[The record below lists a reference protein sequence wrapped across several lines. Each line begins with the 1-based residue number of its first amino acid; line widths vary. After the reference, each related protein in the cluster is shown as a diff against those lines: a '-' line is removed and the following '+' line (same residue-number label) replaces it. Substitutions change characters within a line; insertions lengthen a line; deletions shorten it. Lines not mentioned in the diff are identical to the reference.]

1 MLQKQ
6 TFLTNALSSFTSLH
20 HMLFTSNHHI
30 PPTTGQKF
38 TCIIWLLA
46 LMLFTLPAESY
57 AQEESPDTAAVAAAP
72 EWPED
77 SLGRRSPRGTVT
89 GFIKAVADGDYTR
102 AAFYLNLQTA
112 TDTIK
117 DGAMMAQALQRML
130 DQRSKTLPRSWI
142 SNLPEGDLKDDLSP
156 NLERVGTATVNEQNV
171 DILLEKTEGPAGGPI
186 WLVAYE
192 TLRQVPVEEAAPSE
206 TVIEKTLPGFLEENR
221 WGGAPA
227 GHWLGMLVIGV
238 AAYLLAWGITSG
250 LIFLISYIWRK
261 TRNEPTYGFIRAFS
275 LPVRLYLAA
284 VLLVYLSQRLG
295 ISFVLRQRFSELTII
310 IGLIAVLLLLWR
322 LVDVITSFSRRRLV
336 DRRNMAGISIV
347 LFLQR
352 GAKIALVVFGVIF
365 ILSTLGFDV
374 TTGLAALG
382 IGGIALAL
390 GAQKTVENFVG
401 SVTLIADQPIR
412 VGDFCK
418 VGDTSGT
425 VEQIGMRSTRLR
437 TTERTIVTIP
447 NGDFSSQKIE
457 NFAHRD
463 RFLFSPVLRLRYDT
477 TPPQIQAVLRSL
489 RETLTA
495 HPKIDKTSARVRLT
509 EITTDALKVEVFS
522 YILTSDFNEH
532 LEVKEGLLLTM
543 MDAVNT
549 KGKGFALPVQQL
561 LVSND
566 GIEQI
571 QEKPS

>member
-1 MLQKQ
+1 MSLAPIRLLNSIKHSKIPYL
-6 TFLTNALSSFTSLH
+6 FWLAVLLLFALPGVTR
-20 HMLFTSNHHI
+20 
-30 PPTTGQKF
+30 
-38 TCIIWLLA
+38 
-46 LMLFTLPAESY
+46 
-57 AQEESPDTAAVAAAP
+57 AQEVEVTEQDTVVAEAP
-72 EWPED
+72 TWPED
-77 SLGRRSPRGTVT
+77 SLGRRTPRGTIS

-102 AAFYLNLQTA
+102 AAFYLNLA
-112 TDTIK
+112 SPNDTIQ
-117 DGAMMAQALQRML
+117 DGAAMAQALQRML

-142 SNLPEGDLKDDLSP
+142 SNLPEGDLEDNLP
-156 NLERVGTATVNEQNV
+156 QNLERIGTATVDERNV

-186 WLVAYE
+186 WLIAAE
-192 TLRQVPVEEAAPSE
+192 TLSKVPLQEEVPAE
-206 TVIEKTLPGFLEENR
+206 TVVEKTLPDFLEENR

-227 GHWLGMLVIGV
+227 GHWLGLLLIGIV
-238 AAYLLAWGITSG
+238 SYLLAWGIISG
-250 LIFLISYIWRK
+250 LIYLIGYIWRK
-261 TRNEPTYGFIRAFS
+261 TRNEPTYGFISAFS

-295 ISFVLRQRFSELTII
+295 ISFVLRQQFSELTII

-322 LVDVITSFSRRRLV
+322 LVDVITSFSKRRLV
-336 DRRNMAGISIV
+336 DRHNMAGISIV

-352 GAKIALVVFGVIF
+352 GAKIALVIFGVIF

-412 VGDFCK
+412 VGDYCK

-463 RFLFSPVLRLRYDT
+463 RFLFSPTLRLRYDT

-489 RETLTA
+489 RETLSG
-495 HPKIDKTSARVRLT
+495 HPKIEKTSARVRLI
-509 EITTDALKVEVFS
+509 EITADALKVEVFS

-532 LEVKEGLLLTM
+532 LEIKEGLLITM
-543 MDAVNT
+543 MDAVNS

-561 LVSND
+561 LVSNNGA
-566 GIEQI
+566 GIE
-571 QEKPS
+571 EKKETSP

>member
-1 MLQKQ
+1 M
-6 TFLTNALSSFTSLH
+6 FPVPISLLNSIKLIKIPY
-20 HMLFTSNHHI
+20 LF
-30 PPTTGQKF
+30 
-38 TCIIWLLA
+38 WLA
-46 LMLFTLPAESY
+46 LLLFSAIPAVTS
-57 AQEESPDTAAVAAAP
+57 AQDTVEQDTAVVAAP
-72 EWPED
+72 TWPED
-77 SLGRRSPRGTVT
+77 SLGRRTPRGTIS
-89 GFIKAVADGDYTR
+89 GFIKAVADGDYNT
-102 AAFYLNLQTA
+102 AASYLNLVTPN
-112 TDTIK
+112 DTIQ
-117 DGAMMAQALQRML
+117 DGAAMAQALQRML

-142 SNLPEGDLKDDLSP
+142 SNLPEGDLEDNLPS
-156 NLERVGTATVNEQNV
+156 NLERVGTATVDEENV
-171 DILLEKTEGPAGGPI
+171 DILLEKTEGPSGGPI
-186 WLVAYE
+186 WLIAAE
-192 TLRQVPVEEAAPSE
+192 TLSKVPLQEAAPTE
-206 TVIEKTLPGFLEENR
+206 TVVEKTLPDFLEENR
-221 WGGAPA
+221 WGGAPT
-227 GHWLGMLVIGV
+227 GHWLGLMLIGIV
-238 AAYLLAWGITSG
+238 SYLLAWGITSG
-250 LIFLISYIWRK
+250 LIFLIRYIWHK
-261 TRNEPTYGFIRAFS
+261 TRNEPTHGFIRAFS
-275 LPVRLYLAA
+275 LPIRLYLAA

-310 IGLIAVLLLLWR
+310 IGLVAVLLLLWR

-336 DRRNMAGISIV
+336 ERHNMAGISIV

-352 GAKIALVVFGVIF
+352 GAKIALVVFGIIF

-412 VGDFCK
+412 VGDYCK

-463 RFLFSPVLRLRYDT
+463 RFLFNPTLRLRYDT
-477 TPPQIQAVLRSL
+477 TPPQIQAVLRAL

-509 EITTDALKVEVFS
+509 EITADALKVEVFS

-532 LEVKEGLLLTM
+532 LEIKEGLLLTM

-566 GIEQI
+566 GAGMEQPK
-571 QEKPS
+571 EKSS

>member
-1 MLQKQ
+1 M
-6 TFLTNALSSFTSLH
+6 FSARYCLTPLRYSLRYTSIL
-20 HMLFTSNHHI
+20 
-30 PPTTGQKF
+30 
-38 TCIIWLLA
+38 WLA
-46 LMLFTLPAESY
+46 LLLLCAIPTASY
-57 AQEESPDTAAVAAAP
+57 AQETVPDTAAVVAP

-77 SLGRRSPRGTVT
+77 SLGRRTPRGAVT

-102 AAFYLNLQTA
+102 AAFFLNLEA
-112 TDTIK
+112 ASDTIQ
-117 DGAMMAQALQRML
+117 DGGVVAQALQRML
-130 DQRSKTLPRSWI
+130 DQRSKTVPRSWI
-142 SNLPEGDLKDDLSP
+142 SNEPDGDLEDNLPP
-156 NLERVGTATVNEQNV
+156 NLERVGTATVNEEHI

-186 WLVAYE
+186 WLVAAE
-192 TLRQVPVEEAAPSE
+192 TIRRVPLQETVPDE

-227 GHWLGMLVIGV
+227 GHWLGMLLIAL

-250 LIFLISYIWRK
+250 LILLISYIWRR
-261 TRNEPTYGFIRAFS
+261 TRDEPTFGFIRAFS
-275 LPVRLYLAA
+275 LPIRLYLAA
-284 VLLVYLSQRLG
+284 LLLVYLSQRLG

-310 IGLIAVLLLLWR
+310 VGLIAVLLLLWR
-322 LVDVITSFSRRRLV
+322 LVDVITKFSQRRLV
-336 DRRNMAGISIV
+336 ERSNMAGISIV
-347 LFLQR
+347 LFLRR
-352 GAKIALVVFGVIF
+352 GAKIALVVFGAIF
-365 ILSTLGFDV
+365 ILDTLGFDV

-463 RFLFSPVLRLRYDT
+463 RFLFNPVLRLRYDT

-489 RETLTA
+489 RETLSA
-495 HPKIDKTSARVRLT
+495 HPKIDKDSARVRLT
-509 EITTDALKVEVFS
+509 EITADALKLEVFS
-522 YILTSDFNEH
+522 YVLTNDFNEQ
-532 LEVKEGLLLTM
+532 LEIKEGLLLTM

-549 KGKGFALPVQQL
+549 KGKGFALPIQQL
-561 LVSND
+561 VVSKD
-566 GIEQI
+566 GAGMDQKKET
-571 QEKPS
+571 SA